1 MNAVIHRSETRGH
14 ANHGWLD
21 SYHTFSFGM
30 YHDPSRVHFGML
42 RVLNDDFVIGGAGF
56 GKHGHDN
63 MEIISIPLQGSLA
76 HSDSTGNEGIIS
88 TGDVQ
93 IMSAG
98 SGIQHAEYNAS
109 ETELVNFLQ
118 LWIFPKE
125 RNINPRYDQ
134 LTFSKQDV
142 QNQLINI
149 VSSEQKENTLW
160 INQDAELYLGEFD
173 ISKDVVHTLK
183 SEHHGV
189 YLFVIEG
196 SVTIED
202 ITLNKRDGM
211 GIYDAQTVLMKVRE
225 QSKILL
231 IEIPMNA

>member
-1 MNAVIHRSETRGH
+1 
-14 ANHGWLD
+14 
-21 SYHTFSFGM
+21 
-30 YHDPSRVHFGML
+30 
-42 RVLNDDFVIGGAGF
+42 
-56 GKHGHDN
+56 
-63 MEIISIPLQGSLA
+63 
-76 HSDSTGNEGIIS
+76 
-88 TGDVQ
+88 
-93 IMSAG
+93 
-98 SGIQHAEYNAS
+98 
-109 ETELVNFLQ
+109 
-118 LWIFPKE
+118 
-125 RNINPRYDQ
+125 
-134 LTFSKQDV
+134 
-142 QNQLINI
+142 

>member
-1 MNAVIHRSETRGH
+1 MNMVIHRSETRGH

-21 SYHTFSFGM
+21 TYHTFSFGI
-30 YHDPSRVHFGML
+30 YHDPSRMHFGML

-109 ETELVNFLQ
+109 ETDIVNFLQ
-118 LWIFPKE
+118 IWIFPKE
-125 RNINPRYDQ
+125 RNIKPRYDQ
-134 LTFSKQDV
+134 LSFTTEDLR
-142 QNQLINI
+142 NQLRQV
-149 VSSEQKENTLW
+149 VSSEPSDTMLW
-160 INQDAELYLGEFD
+160 INQDAALYLGEFD
-173 ISKDVVHTLK
+173 TAANITHTLQ
-183 SEHHGV
+183 SAQHGV
-189 YLFVIEG
+189 YLFIIEG
-196 SVTIED
+196 SVTLDD
-202 ITLNKRDGM
+202 ITLNKRDGI
-211 GIYDAQTVLMKVRE
+211 GIHDARELFLHIHEQTTV
-225 QSKILL
+225 LL
-231 IEIPMNA
+231 IEVPMSA

>member
-1 MNAVIHRSETRGH
+1 MKTVIHTSDSRGH

-21 SYHTFSFGM
+21 TYHTFSFGM
-30 YHDPSRVHFGML
+30 YHDPSRIHFGML

-125 RNINPRYDQ
+125 RNISPRYDQ
-134 LTFSKQDV
+134 LTFTKDQLR
-142 QNQLINI
+142 NQLQHI
-149 VSSEQKENTLW
+149 VSATETEGTLW

-173 ISKDVVHTLK
+173 VLIQISHAIK
-183 SEHHGV
+183 SANHGIYV
-189 YLFVIEG
+189 FVIEG
-196 SVTIED
+196 SVTIGD
-202 ITLNKRDGM
+202 ITLNKRDGI
-211 GIYDAQTVLMKVRE
+211 GIYDADSVFATVHE

-231 IEIPMNA
+231 IEVPMK

>member
-1 MNAVIHRSETRGH
+1 MTSIIHRSETRGH

-21 SYHTFSFGM
+21 TYHTFSFGM
-30 YHDPSRVHFGML
+30 YHEPSRIHFGML

-125 RNINPRYDQ
+125 RNISPRYDQ
-134 LTFSKQDV
+134 LTFTKE
-142 QNQLINI
+142 QLRNRLYNI
-149 VSSEQKENTLW
+149 VSATEKEGTLW

-173 ISKDVVHTLK
+173 ELIQISHAIN
-183 SEHHGV
+183 SANHGIYV
-189 YLFVIEG
+189 FVIEG
-196 SVTIED
+196 SVTIGD
-202 ITLNKRDGM
+202 ITLNKRDGI
-211 GIYDAQTVLMKVRE
+211 GIYDADSVLATVHE

-231 IEIPMNA
+231 IEVPMK

>member
-1 MNAVIHRSETRGH
+1 MNTTIHRSETRGH

-21 SYHTFSFGM
+21 TYHTFSFGM
-30 YHDPSRVHFGML
+30 YHDPSRMHFGML

-56 GKHGHDN
+56 GRHGHDN
-63 MEIISIPLQGSLA
+63 MEIISIPLVGSLA

-109 ETELVNFLQ
+109 ETDPVNFLQ

-125 RNINPRYDQ
+125 RNISPRYDQ
-134 LTFSKQDV
+134 LTCAKEQLR
-142 QNQLINI
+142 NQLYNI
-149 VSSEQKENTLW
+149 VSSTKKEGTLW

-173 ISKDVVHTLK
+173 NATECQHYVK
-183 SEHHGV
+183 SENHGV

-196 SVTIED
+196 SVTIGD
-202 ITLNKRDGM
+202 ITVNKRDGI
-211 GIYDAQTVLMKVRE
+211 GIQDAQELLFHMHT
-225 QSKILL
+225 QSKVLL
-231 IEIPMNA
+231 IEIPMSI

>member
-1 MNAVIHRSETRGH
+1 MKTVIHTSDSRGH

-21 SYHTFSFGM
+21 TYHTFSFGM
-30 YHDPSRVHFGML
+30 YHDPSRIHFGML

-125 RNINPRYDQ
+125 RNISPRYDQ
-134 LTFSKQDV
+134 LTFTKDQLR
-142 QNQLINI
+142 NQLQHI
-149 VSSEQKENTLW
+149 VSASETEGTLW

-173 ISKDVVHTLK
+173 ETIDISHAIK
-183 SEHHGV
+183 SANHGIYV
-189 YLFVIEG
+189 FVIEG
-196 SVTIED
+196 SVTIGD
-202 ITLNKRDGM
+202 ITLNKRDGI
-211 GIYDAQTVLMKVRE
+211 GIYDADSLLATVHE

-231 IEIPMNA
+231 IEVPMK

>member
-1 MNAVIHRSETRGH
+1 MKTVIHTSDSRGH

-21 SYHTFSFGM
+21 TYHTFSFGM
-30 YHDPSRVHFGML
+30 YHDPSRMHFGML

-76 HSDSTGNEGIIS
+76 HSDSTGNEGVIS

-109 ETELVNFLQ
+109 ETERVNFLQ
-118 LWIFPKE
+118 LWIFPKV

-134 LTFSKQDV
+134 MSLSQEDL
-142 QNQLINI
+142 QNQFRNI
-149 VSSEQKENTLW
+149 VSSERTDNTLW
-160 INQDAELYLGEFD
+160 INQDAALYLGEFD
-173 ISKDVVHTLK
+173 IAKDIMHTLK
-183 SEHHGV
+183 SANHGV
-189 YLFVIEG
+189 YVFVIEG
-196 SVTIED
+196 SVTIGD

-211 GIYDAQTVLMKVRE
+211 GIYDIESVLMRIHE

-231 IEIPMNA
+231 IEVPMKA

>member
-1 MNAVIHRSETRGH
+1 MANTVLHKAETRGH

-21 SYHTFSFGM
+21 SHHTFSFAR
-30 YHDPSRVHFGML
+30 YYDPERMHFGVL
-42 RVLNDDFVIGGAGF
+42 RVLNDDKVSGGQGF
-56 GKHGHDN
+56 GTHPHDN

-76 HSDSTGNEGIIS
+76 HTDSTGNEGIIKP
-88 TGDVQ
+88 GDIQ

-125 RNINPRYDQ
+125 RNIQPRYDQ
-134 LTFSKQDV
+134 LSFSKDQLR
-142 QNQLINI
+142 NQLQHI
-149 VSSEQKENTLW
+149 VSASKKDGTLW

-173 ISKDVVHTLK
+173 ISTDISHAIK
-183 SEHHGV
+183 SGNHGIYV
-189 YLFVIEG
+189 FVIEG
-196 SVTIED
+196 SVTIGD
-202 ITLNKRDGM
+202 ITLNKRDGI
-211 GIYDAQTVLMKVRE
+211 GIYDVDSVLATVHE

-231 IEIPMNA
+231 IEVPMK

>member
-1 MNAVIHRSETRGH
+1 MNIVIHRSETRGH

-21 SYHTFSFGM
+21 TYHTFSFGM
-30 YHDPSRVHFGML
+30 YHEPSRMHFGML

-56 GKHGHDN
+56 GKHGHEN

-76 HSDSTGNEGIIS
+76 HADSTGNEGIIKP
-88 TGDVQ
+88 GDIQ
-93 IMSAG
+93 IMNAG

-125 RNINPRYDQ
+125 RNIQPRYDQ
-134 LTFSKQDV
+134 LSFSKEQLR
-142 QNQLINI
+142 NQLEHI
-149 VSSEQKENTLW
+149 VSASKKDGTLW

-173 ISKDVVHTLK
+173 ISIDISHAMK
-183 SEHHGV
+183 SGNHGV
-189 YLFVIEG
+189 YVFVIEG
-196 SVTIED
+196 SVTIGD
-202 ITLNKRDGM
+202 ITLNKRDGI
-211 GIYDAQTVLMKVRE
+211 GIYDVDSVLATVHE

-231 IEIPMNA
+231 IEVPMK

>member
-1 MNAVIHRSETRGH
+1 MNTTIHRSETRGH

-21 SYHTFSFGM
+21 TYHTFSFGM
-30 YHDPSRVHFGML
+30 YHDQSRMHFGML

-56 GKHGHDN
+56 GRHGHDN
-63 MEIISIPLQGSLA
+63 MEIISIPLVGSLA

-109 ETELVNFLQ
+109 ETDSVNFLQ

-125 RNINPRYDQ
+125 RNISPRYDQ
-134 LTFSKQDV
+134 LTCAKEQLR
-142 QNQLINI
+142 NQLYNI
-149 VSSEQKENTLW
+149 VSSTKKEGTLW

-173 ISKDVVHTLK
+173 NATECRHNVK

-196 SVTIED
+196 SVTIGD
-202 ITLNKRDGM
+202 ITVNKRDGI
-211 GIYDAQTVLMKVRE
+211 GIQDAQELLFHMHS
-225 QSKILL
+225 QSKVLL
-231 IEIPMNA
+231 IEIPMSI

>member
-1 MNAVIHRSETRGH
+1 MNIMIHKSKSRGH

-21 SYHTFSFGM
+21 TYHTFSFGM
-30 YHDPSRVHFGML
+30 YHEPSRIHFGML

-56 GKHGHDN
+56 GKHTHDN

-76 HSDSTGNEGIIS
+76 HSDSTGNEGVIS

-118 LWIFPKE
+118 LWIIPKE
-125 RNINPRYDQ
+125 KNIQPRYDQ
-134 LTFSKQDV
+134 LSFTKEQLR
-142 QNQLINI
+142 NQLRPI
-149 VSSEQKENTLW
+149 VSATEKEGTLW

-173 ISKDVVHTLK
+173 ASIEISHDIK
-183 SEHHGV
+183 SANHGI

-196 SVTIED
+196 SLTIGD
-202 ITLNKRDGM
+202 ITLNKRDGI
-211 GIYDAQTVLMKVRE
+211 GIYDTDSVLATVHKH
-225 QSKILL
+225 SKLLL
-231 IEIPMNA
+231 IEVPIKL

>member
-1 MNAVIHRSETRGH
+1 MNTVIHKSELRGH

-21 SYHTFSFGM
+21 THHTFSFGM

-88 TGDVQ
+88 TGDIQ

-125 RNINPRYDQ
+125 RNISPRYDQ
-134 LTFSKQDV
+134 LTFTKE
-142 QNQLINI
+142 QLRNRLYNI
-149 VSSEQKENTLW
+149 VSATEKEGTLW

-173 ISKDVVHTLK
+173 AKIDISHAIK
-183 SEHHGV
+183 SANHGIYV
-189 YLFVIEG
+189 FVIEG
-196 SVTIED
+196 SVTIGD
-202 ITLNKRDGM
+202 ITLNKRDGI
-211 GIYDAQTVLMKVRE
+211 GIYDADSVLATVHE

-231 IEIPMNA
+231 IEVPMK

>member
-1 MNAVIHRSETRGH
+1 MTSIIHRSETRGH

-21 SYHTFSFGM
+21 TYHTFSFGM
-30 YHDPSRVHFGML
+30 YHEPSRIHFGML

-125 RNINPRYDQ
+125 RNISPRYDQ
-134 LTFSKQDV
+134 LTFNKE
-142 QNQLINI
+142 QLRNRLYNI
-149 VSSEQKENTLW
+149 VSATEKEGTLW

-173 ISKDVVHTLK
+173 ATIDISHDIK
-183 SEHHGV
+183 SANHGIYV
-189 YLFVIEG
+189 FVIEG
-196 SVTIED
+196 SVTIGD
-202 ITLNKRDGM
+202 ITLNKRDGI
-211 GIYDAQTVLMKVRE
+211 GIYDADSLLATVHE

-231 IEIPMNA
+231 IEVPMK

>member
-1 MNAVIHRSETRGH
+1 MNTTIHRSETRGH

-21 SYHTFSFGM
+21 TYHTFSFGM
-30 YHDPSRVHFGML
+30 YHDPSRMHFGML

-56 GKHGHDN
+56 GRHGHDN
-63 MEIISIPLQGSLA
+63 MEIISIPLVGSLA
-76 HSDSTGNEGIIS
+76 HSDSTGNDGIIS

-109 ETELVNFLQ
+109 ETDPVNFLQ

-125 RNINPRYDQ
+125 RNISPRYDQ
-134 LTFSKQDV
+134 LTCTKEQLR
-142 QNQLINI
+142 NQLYNI
-149 VSSEQKENTLW
+149 VSSTKKEGTLW

-173 ISKDVVHTLK
+173 NATECRHNVK

-196 SVTIED
+196 SVTIGD
-202 ITLNKRDGM
+202 ITVNKRDGI
-211 GIYDAQTVLMKVRE
+211 GIQDAQELLFHMHS
-225 QSKILL
+225 QSKVLL
-231 IEIPMNA
+231 IEIPMSI

>member
-21 SYHTFSFGM
+21 TYHTFSFGM

>member
-1 MNAVIHRSETRGH
+1 MNIMIHKSESRGH

-21 SYHTFSFGM
+21 TYHTFSFGM
-30 YHDPSRVHFGML
+30 YHEPSRIHFGML

-56 GKHGHDN
+56 GKHNHDN

-76 HSDSTGNEGIIS
+76 HSDSTGNEGVIS

-118 LWIFPKE
+118 LWIIPKE
-125 RNINPRYDQ
+125 KNIQPRYDQ
-134 LTFSKQDV
+134 LSFTKEQLR
-142 QNQLINI
+142 NQLRPI
-149 VSSEQKENTLW
+149 VSATEKEGTLW

-173 ISKDVVHTLK
+173 ASIEISHDIK
-183 SEHHGV
+183 SANHGI
-189 YLFVIEG
+189 YIFVIEG
-196 SVTIED
+196 SLTIGD
-202 ITLNKRDGM
+202 VTLNKRDGI
-211 GIYDAQTVLMKVRE
+211 GIYDTDSVLATVHKH
-225 QSKILL
+225 SKLLL
-231 IEIPMNA
+231 IEVPIKL

>member
-1 MNAVIHRSETRGH
+1 
-14 ANHGWLD
+14 
-21 SYHTFSFGM
+21 
-30 YHDPSRVHFGML
+30 
-42 RVLNDDFVIGGAGF
+42 VIGGAGF

-76 HSDSTGNEGIIS
+76 HADSTGNEGIIKP
-88 TGDVQ
+88 GDIQ

-125 RNINPRYDQ
+125 RNIQPRYDQ
-134 LTFSKQDV
+134 LSFSKDQLR
-142 QNQLINI
+142 NQLQHI
-149 VSSEQKENTLW
+149 VSASKKDGTLW

-173 ISKDVVHTLK
+173 ISTDISHAIK
-183 SEHHGV
+183 SGNHGIYV
-189 YLFVIEG
+189 FVIEG
-196 SVTIED
+196 SVTIGD
-202 ITLNKRDGM
+202 ITLNKRDGI
-211 GIYDAQTVLMKVRE
+211 GIYDVDSVLATVHE

-231 IEIPMNA
+231 IEVPMK